1 MDQCS
6 PDGEARSIG
15 TDWNSACEEQA
26 KFVSVLVG
34 LQRIKILK
42 LLRGGEQCVCEI
54 ERSLGIP
61 QNLVSHHLRVL
72 REAGLVSARREGQF
86 VHYSRVEDR
95 ILQLTQA
102 LTGLLSRQDE
112 GK

>member
-1 MDQCS
+1 MIQRVPVSGVQD
-6 PDGEARSIG
+6 IG
-15 TDWNSACEEQA
+15 TDWNSVCEEQA

-34 LQRIKILK
+34 LQRIKILR

-54 ERSLGIP
+54 ERALGIP

-72 REAGLVSARREGQF
+72 REAGLVSARKEGQF
-86 VHYSRVEDR
+86 VYYSRVEDR

-102 LTGLLSRQDE
+102 LTGLLST
-112 GK
+112 

>member
-6 PDGEARSIG
+6 PDGEARIVG

-34 LQRIKILK
+34 LQRIKILR
-42 LLRGGEQCVCEI
+42 LLRAGEQCVCEI

-86 VHYSRVEDR
+86 IYYSRVEDR
-95 ILQLTQA
+95 IRQLM
-102 LTGLLSRQDE
+102 LGMEGLLSN
-112 GK
+112 

>member
-1 MDQCS
+1 MDERS
-6 PDGEARSIG
+6 PDREVRNIG

-34 LQRIKILK
+34 LQRIKILR

-72 REAGLVSARREGQF
+72 REAGLVSAQREGQF

-95 ILQLTQA
+95 IHQLMLA
-102 LTGLLSRQDE
+102 MEGLLSN
-112 GK
+112 